1 MRRTAL
7 ALALATLAACPRAT
21 PKPSPTPTEL
31 SREDR
36 LAFAQLEAQRDAAV
50 PKLIELVDDRMAPK
64 RALALRALGRI
75 GSPEAVRAL
84 RQRLVGQEG
93 VLAAAALG
101 MAAATGMIEPADAKA
116 IVAELTPLS
125 NGPGR
130 RAVLEAIARLGT
142 PAALKPLS
150 AALGAGEAN
159 VVVVAALGLGRLGR
173 GKVPLDDTTELA
185 LIGLSR
191 APDAYVRY
199 AATYALAKGFVDPTA
214 PPPAPTDGVVRALRD
229 RIKDSEPNV
238 RALAV
243 AGLAARKAIAATTPD
258 LLEALA
264 DNDWHVAVELVRAL
278 GGAAGTDATRA
289 ALVPYLARVSQ
300 EWSAERLPPAF
311 AHALLEGLRQL
322 AGRSAEPK
330 ARELLVAIARSY
342 ADAPPGQRKP
352 DRQLAAAWVNC
363 LTLSALARPIPTVPG
378 GDALADPS
386 VALTQLGSCGAGI
399 LPDHLAQ
406 GVAIEAIA
414 AGAGGDSVRRLTAAA
429 ASSDPRI
436 AAAAL
441 DQIDE
446 LAARVTPPE
455 RLPLRDAL
463 IAGLAR
469 SEPAVAGAAA
479 DATGALL
486 AVTGATGDYAAL
498 AGAVVARVERAA
510 GDAELTATL
519 LGAITAAKLDGLPVC
534 QGLVA
539 DPSPA
544 LRAAARECI
553 TALTGTD
560 PGPRTAGAPPA
571 KPPIDPDVALRATGA
586 WHLTTSAGDITI
598 GLEGT
603 VAPWHVATII
613 TLTKSGYY
621 DGLLFHRV
629 VPDFVV
635 QGGDPTGTGWGGP
648 GFTLPSEISASLEA
662 MPIDYGAGAI
672 GIADAGKDTG
682 GSQWFAMHAPAPHLE
697 GRYTW
702 VGRVIEGADV
712 IERLQVGDRIIRARF
727 E

>member
-1 MRRTAL
+1 
-7 ALALATLAACPRAT
+7 
-21 PKPSPTPTEL
+21 
-31 SREDR
+31 
-36 LAFAQLEAQRDAAV
+36 
-50 PKLIELVDDRMAPK
+50 
-64 RALALRALGRI
+64 
-75 GSPEAVRAL
+75 
-84 RQRLVGQEG
+84 
-93 VLAAAALG
+93 
-101 MAAATGMIEPADAKA
+101 
-116 IVAELTPLS
+116 
-125 NGPGR
+125 
-130 RAVLEAIARLGT
+130 VLEAIARLGT

-173 GKVPLDDTTELA
+173 GKVPLDATTELA

-199 AATYALAKGFVDPTA
+199 AATYALAKAFVDPTA

-243 AGLAARKAIAATTPD
+243 AGLTARKAVAATTPD

-278 GGAAGTDATRA
+278 GGAASTDATRA

-322 AGRSAEPK
+322 AGRSADPK

-429 ASSDPRI
+429 ASSDPRV
-436 AAAAL
+436 AATAL

-446 LAARVTPPE
+446 LAARVT
-455 RLPLRDAL
+455 
-463 IAGLAR
+463 
-469 SEPAVAGAAA
+469 
-479 DATGALL
+479 
-486 AVTGATGDYAAL
+486 
-498 AGAVVARVERAA
+498 
-510 GDAELTATL
+510 
-519 LGAITAAKLDGLPVC
+519 
-534 QGLVA
+534 
-539 DPSPA
+539 
-544 LRAAARECI
+544 
-553 TALTGTD
+553 
-560 PGPRTAGAPPA
+560 AP
-571 KPPIDPDVALRATGA
+571 D
-586 WHLTTSAGDITI
+586 
-598 GLEGT
+598 
-603 VAPWHVATII
+603 
-613 TLTKSGYY
+613 
-621 DGLLFHRV
+621 
-629 VPDFVV
+629 
-635 QGGDPTGTGWGGP
+635 
-648 GFTLPSEISASLEA
+648 
-662 MPIDYGAGAI
+662 
-672 GIADAGKDTG
+672 
-682 GSQWFAMHAPAPHLE
+682 
-697 GRYTW
+697 
-702 VGRVIEGADV
+702 
-712 IERLQVGDRIIRARF
+712 
-727 E
+727 